1 MMRALIFLCLGLS
14 MASPAHAELRDLRAR
29 LSGQE
34 GLIWIAFDGQPTR
47 LSRQVTASGLELL
60 IDGVSVNARQ
70 IVPRD
75 RDLVTALQV
84 EPTGSGAR
92 IQLLAGQDWT
102 SSEAE
107 LREGGVL
114 VRVHLGSS
122 GAAVMPVAS
131 DYPSTA
137 PDWQPTPTTSQDPG
151 AMNTAPPV
159 ARAPSPS
166 APRATDP
173 APQIPAATPAPA
185 PTPTPTSTPTPTPT
199 PTPAQAPAATQ
210 PPRASSMPAQ
220 AAAMAAAALPSG
232 QPGCSEAAAAVEA
245 NPWDDASL
253 MQHANCL
260 SGGGDTASAVR
271 IYEQMLAFEPEN
283 VTAALALADLRLQQ
297 GDRAAARSLYLRAA
311 RHANSDAEAMRARG
325 QAEALGPE

>member
-1 MMRALIFLCLGLS
+1 MMRALIFLCLALS

-34 GLIWIAFDGQPTR
+34 GLIWIAFDGQPTLLR
-47 LSRQVTASGLELL
+47 RQATASGLELVL
-60 IDGVSVNARQ
+60 EGVSVNSRE

-75 RDLVTALQV
+75 RDLVTAVQV
-84 EPTGSGAR
+84 EPTERGAR
-92 IQLLAGQDWT
+92 IELVAGQAWAT
-102 SSEAE
+102 SEAE

-114 VRVHLGSS
+114 VRVRLAQS
-122 GAAVMPVAS
+122 GASVMPVATA
-131 DYPSTA
+131 YPATA
-137 PDWQPTPTTSQDPG
+137 PDWQPTPTTSQAPA
-151 AMNTAPPV
+151 AMHTAPPV

-166 APRATDP
+166 APRSTDP
-173 APQIPAATPAPA
+173 AVQPQAPA
-185 PTPTPTSTPTPTPT
+185 PTPRPTPAPAQAQ
-199 PTPAQAPAATQ
+199 AQAPAASQ

-220 AAAMAAAALPSG
+220 AAAMAAAALPAG

-253 MQHANCL
+253 MQHARCL
-260 SGGGDTASAVR
+260 SGGGDTASAIR

-297 GDRAAARSLYLRAA
+297 GDRAAARTLYLRAA